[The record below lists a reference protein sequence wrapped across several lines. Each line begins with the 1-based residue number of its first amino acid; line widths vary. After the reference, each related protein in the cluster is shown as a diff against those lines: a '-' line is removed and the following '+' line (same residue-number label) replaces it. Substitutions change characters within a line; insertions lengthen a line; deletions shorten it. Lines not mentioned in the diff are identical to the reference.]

1 MSKQSDPPIDGHGA
15 GGTAPHPNPYPK
27 AAGSAEASR
36 EPATGSTG
44 RKYLH
49 PKVLAYLMG
58 PAAFGVILL
67 LMHFGEVARESAW
80 LWLGIFIV
88 VPLISLAGDHL
99 YDTRPTV
106 ARLHVRI
113 AIQAAAVT
121 AVIYLCGW
129 GPVLW
134 GAYAFLALENV
145 ARSGSR
151 VWRLT
156 AFWSLVGIALGQL
169 GVWQGVFPSFLSL
182 AQSTALALM
191 GAFILI
197 FVIRMTGAIME
208 QKERAEAGTRLSEDR
223 FRSLI
228 QHSSDATLV
237 LAAGGVCT
245 YVSPA
250 ITTLLGLTPSEMIG
264 TRAIE
269 LVHPEDRERV
279 ASRLGSH
286 LADMSENVL
295 VQFRMR
301 CRDGGWREVEAVVSN
316 QMDRASVNGYVV
328 NIRDITERKEFE
340 ALLAHRALH
349 DPLTGL
355 PNRQLILD
363 RTEQMLARARRSGLP
378 VAAYFIDLDHFKE
391 ANDSLG
397 HQAGD
402 RLLQAV
408 GDRFVSMLRAD
419 DSVGRLGGDEFVVL
433 AEGISLDLGPELI
446 AERIRETLRIPFVIP
461 GYEDLPVTVTA
472 SIGIATGQRAS
483 AQELLRDADVA
494 LYLAKGS
501 GRNTSVL
508 FESAMQTAAF
518 DRLALRSDL
527 DGAVAADQFFLLY
540 QPIVDLGDGGI
551 RAVEALLRWQH
562 PVQGVIAPMDF
573 VPVLEESGL
582 IVEVGRWVLHQACAQ
597 AARWRAEGHPVAVSV
612 NISMRQL
619 ESTSFVDHV
628 TEALALADLAPDQLT
643 LEITESSLMRDAEST
658 VARLRRLKEL
668 GVMIAI
674 DDFGTG
680 YSSLAYLRQ
689 FPVDVLK
696 IDGSF
701 VAELDGSPE
710 RAALVHTL
718 VELGRILGLITLAE
732 GIEEAVQLAGLRT
745 ELCDRGQGFLMSPPV
760 PPAVVS
766 ELLARHPAGLVSSDL
781 LGVEPSVTA
790 ARR

>member
-1 MSKQSDPPIDGHGA
+1 MSRMPGPPDGER
-15 GGTAPHPNPYPK
+15 GTASAAPGHPG
-27 AAGSAEASR
+27 ADASSG
-36 EPATGSTG
+36 ATGSRG
-44 RKYLH
+44 RRYMN
-49 PKVLAYLMG
+49 PRVLAYLMG
-58 PAAFGVILL
+58 PAALGALLL
-67 LMHFGEVARESAW
+67 LMRFGEAARESAW
-80 LWLGIFIV
+80 LWLAIFITI
-88 VPLISLAGDHL
+88 PLLSVAADRL
-99 YDTRPTV
+99 YDARPV
-106 ARLHVRI
+106 PSRLHLRI

-121 AVIYLCGW
+121 AVIYLSGW

-151 VWRLT
+151 VWRTT
-156 AFWSLVGIALGQL
+156 ALWSLVGIGLGQVA
-169 GVWQGVFPSFLSL
+169 VWQKVFPSFLSL
-182 AQSTALALM
+182 SQANALALM

-197 FVIRMTGAIME
+197 FVIRMAGATME
-208 QKERAEAGTRLSEDR
+208 QKERAEATTRLSEDR

-237 LAAGGVCT
+237 LGGDGVCT

-250 ITTLLGLTPSEMIG
+250 VHALLGMVPAEVIG
-264 TRAIE
+264 TRPTE

-279 ASRLGSH
+279 TGRLGSE
-286 LADMSENVL
+286 LADSSDNVL
-295 VQFRMR
+295 VQFRML
-301 CRDGGWREVEAVVSN
+301 CKDGGWREVEAVVSN
-316 QMDRASVNGYVV
+316 QLERPSVNGYVV

-363 RTEQMLARARRSGLP
+363 RTEQMLARSRRSGQP
-378 VAAYFIDLDHFKE
+378 VAAYFIDLDNFKD

-397 HQAGD
+397 HEAGD

-433 AEGISLDLGPELI
+433 AEGISLSLGPEPI
-446 AERIRETLRIPFVIP
+446 AERIRETLRTPFVIP

-472 SIGIATGQRAS
+472 SIGIATGHRAS
-483 AQELLRDADVA
+483 AQELLHDADVA
-494 LYLAKGS
+494 LYLAKAR

-508 FESAMQTAAF
+508 FESAMQTAAI
-518 DRLALRSDL
+518 DRLALKSDL
-527 DGAVAADQFFLLY
+527 HSAISADQFFLLY
-540 QPIVDLGDGGI
+540 QPIFDLSDGGI
-551 RAVEALLRWQH
+551 RSAEALIRWQH
-562 PVQGVIAPMDF
+562 PTQGVISPLDF
-573 VPVLEESGL
+573 IPVLEESGL
-582 IVEVGRWVLHQACAQ
+582 IVDVGRWVLHQACTQ
-597 AARWRAEGHPVAVSV
+597 AARWRAEGHALSVSV
-612 NISMRQL
+612 NVSMRQL
-619 ESTSFVDHV
+619 ESTAFVNHV
-628 TEALALADLAPDQLT
+628 AEALALAGLAPDQLT

-658 VARLRRLKEL
+658 VSRLRRLKEL

-732 GIEEAVQLAGLRT
+732 GIEGAVQLRALRD
-745 ELCDRGQGFLMSPPV
+745 ELCDRGQGFLVSPPV
-760 PPAVVS
+760 PPAAFGK
-766 ELLARHPAGLVSSDL
+766 LLARDPSSL
-781 LGVEPSVTA
+781 IPLATGSPSA
-790 ARR
+790 AIHR

>member
-1 MSKQSDPPIDGHGA
+1 M
-15 GGTAPHPNPYPK
+15 
-27 AAGSAEASR
+27 
-36 EPATGSTG
+36 
-44 RKYLH
+44 
-49 PKVLAYLMG
+49 LAYLMG
-58 PAAFGVILL
+58 PAALGALLL
-67 LMHFGEVARESAW
+67 LMRFGEAARESAW
-80 LWLGIFIV
+80 LWLAIFITI
-88 VPLISLAGDHL
+88 PLLSVAGDRL
-99 YDTRPTV
+99 YDARPSQG
-106 ARLHVRI
+106 RLHLRI

-121 AVIYLCGW
+121 VVIYLSGW

-151 VWRLT
+151 VWRIT
-156 AFWSLVGIALGQL
+156 ALWSLVGIGLGQVA
-169 GVWQGVFPSFLSL
+169 VWQKVFPSFLSL
-182 AQSTALALM
+182 AQANALALM

-197 FVIRMTGAIME
+197 FVIRMAGATME
-208 QKERAEAGTRLSEDR
+208 QKERAEATTRLSEDR

-228 QHSSDATLV
+228 QHSTDATLV
-237 LAAGGVCT
+237 LGADGVCT

-250 ITTLLGLTPSEMIG
+250 ITNLLGLIPAEVLGIRPT
-264 TRAIE
+264 E

-279 ASRLGSH
+279 TARLGSE
-286 LADMSENVL
+286 LADSSDHVL
-295 VQFRMR
+295 VQFRML
-301 CRDGGWREVEAVVSN
+301 CRDGGWRDVEAVVSN
-316 QMDRASVNGYVV
+316 QLERPSVNGYVV

-363 RTEQMLARARRSGLP
+363 RTEQMLARSRRSGQP
-378 VAAYFIDLDHFKE
+378 VAAYFIDLDNFKD

-397 HQAGD
+397 HEAGD

-433 AEGISLDLGPELI
+433 AEGISLDRGPEPI
-446 AERIRETLRIPFVIP
+446 AERIRETLGQPFVIP

-494 LYLAKGS
+494 LYLAKGK

-508 FESAMQTAAF
+508 FESSMQTAAV
-518 DRLALRSDL
+518 DRLALKADL
-527 DGAVAADQFFLLY
+527 GDAITAGQFFLLY
-540 QPIVDLGDGGI
+540 QPIFDLGDGGI
-551 RAVEALLRWQH
+551 RSAEALIRWQH
-562 PVQGVIAPMDF
+562 PTQGVISPLDF
-573 VPVLEESGL
+573 IPVLEESGL
-582 IVEVGRWVLHQACAQ
+582 IVDVGRWVLHQACAQ
-597 AARWRAEGHPVAVSV
+597 AARWRSEGHALSVSV
-612 NISMRQL
+612 NVSMRQL
-619 ESTSFVDHV
+619 ESTSFVHHV
-628 TEALALADLAPDQLT
+628 SEALALSGLDPEHLT
-643 LEITESSLMRDAEST
+643 LEITESSLMQDAQAT
-658 VARLRRLKEL
+658 VSRLRRLKEL

-732 GIEEAVQLAGLRT
+732 GIEEVVQLRGLRA
-745 ELCDRGQGFLMSPPV
+745 ELCDRGQGFLVSPPV
-760 PPAVVS
+760 PPA
-766 ELLARHPAGLVSSDL
+766 AFSDL
-781 LGVEPSVTA
+781 LTRDPLLSSASGLA
-790 ARR
+790 AGSARAGRSSLAGTSSPPRPRR

>member
-1 MSKQSDPPIDGHGA
+1 M
-15 GGTAPHPNPYPK
+15 
-27 AAGSAEASR
+27 
-36 EPATGSTG
+36 
-44 RKYLH
+44 
-49 PKVLAYLMG
+49 LAYLMG
-58 PAAFGVILL
+58 PAALGALLL
-67 LMHFGEVARESAW
+67 LMKYGEAARESAW
-80 LWLGIFIV
+80 LWVAIFITI
-88 VPLISLAGDHL
+88 PLVSMVGDHL
-99 YDTRPTV
+99 YDTSPTQG
-106 ARLHVRI
+106 RLHLRI

-121 AVIYLCGW
+121 AVIYLSGW

-151 VWRLT
+151 VWKIT
-156 AFWSLVGIALGQL
+156 ALWSLVGIGLGQVA
-169 GVWQGVFPSFLSL
+169 VWQKVFPSFLSL
-182 AQSTALALM
+182 SEANAMAIM

-197 FVIRMTGAIME
+197 FVIRMAGATME

-228 QHSSDATLV
+228 QHSSDTTLV
-237 LAAGGVCT
+237 LGGDGVCT

-250 ITTLLGLTPSEMIG
+250 ITALLGLLPSEVVG
-264 TRAIE
+264 TRPTE
-269 LVHPEDRERV
+269 LVHPEDQERV
-279 ASRLGSH
+279 TVRLGSE
-286 LADMSENVL
+286 LIDPADNVL
-295 VQFRMR
+295 VQFRML
-301 CRDGGWREVEAVVSN
+301 CHGGGWRDVEAVVSN
-316 QMDRASVNGYVV
+316 QTDRPSVNGYVV

-363 RTEQMLARARRSGLP
+363 RTEQMLARSRRSGQP
-378 VAAYFIDLDHFKE
+378 VAAYFIDLDHFKD

-397 HQAGD
+397 HEAGD

-433 AEGISLDLGPELI
+433 AEGISLDLGPEPI
-446 AERIRETLRIPFVIP
+446 AERIRETLRRPFVIP
-461 GYEDLPVTVTA
+461 GYEDLPIKVTA
-472 SIGIATGQRAS
+472 SIGIATGQRES

-494 LYLAKGS
+494 LYLAKAK

-508 FESAMQTAAF
+508 FESAMQTAAV

-540 QPIVDLGDGGI
+540 QPIFDLADGGI
-551 RAVEALLRWQH
+551 RSAEALIRWQH
-562 PVQGVIAPMDF
+562 PAQGVIAPLDF
-573 VPVLEESGL
+573 IPVLEESGL
-582 IVEVGRWVLHQACAQ
+582 IVEVGRWVLSQACTQ
-597 AARWRAEGHPVAVSV
+597 AARWRAAGHPLSVSV
-612 NISMRQL
+612 NVSMRQL

-628 TEALALADLAPDQLT
+628 TEALAVAGLAPDQLT
-643 LEITESSLMRDAEST
+643 LEITESSLMRDAESA
-658 VARLRRLKEL
+658 VNRLRRLKEL

-732 GIEEAVQLAGLRT
+732 GIENPVQLRGLQA
-745 ELCDRGQGFLMSPPV
+745 ELCDRGQGYLVSPPV
-760 PPAVVS
+760 SPGVFETLLTRDPAPHAGKATGPVS
-766 ELLARHPAGLVSSDL
+766 
-781 LGVEPSVTA
+781 PSA
-790 ARR
+790 WR

>member
-1 MSKQSDPPIDGHGA
+1 MRFGA
-15 GGTAPHPNPYPK
+15 A
-27 AAGSAEASR
+27 
-36 EPATGSTG
+36 
-44 RKYLH
+44 
-49 PKVLAYLMG
+49 
-58 PAAFGVILL
+58 
-67 LMHFGEVARESAW
+67 ARESAW
-80 LWLGIFIV
+80 LWLAIFITI
-88 VPLISLAGDHL
+88 PLVSVIADRL
-99 YDTRPTV
+99 YDGRPTQG
-106 ARLHVRI
+106 RLHLRI
-113 AIQAAAVT
+113 AVHAAAVT
-121 AVIYLCGW
+121 AVIYLSGW

-151 VWRLT
+151 VWRIT
-156 AFWSLVGIALGQL
+156 ALWSLVGIGLGQVA
-169 GVWQGVFPSFLSL
+169 VWQKVFPSFLSL
-182 AQSTALALM
+182 SQANALALM
-191 GAFILI
+191 GAFILL
-197 FVIRMTGAIME
+197 FVIRMAGATME
-208 QKERAEAGTRLSEDR
+208 QKERAEATTRLSEDR

-237 LAAGGVCT
+237 IGQDGFCT

-250 ITTLLGLTPSEMIG
+250 IAALLGMMPAEVIG
-264 TRAIE
+264 IRTTE

-279 ASRLGSH
+279 TARLGSE
-286 LADMSENVL
+286 LADPSDSVL
-295 VQFRMR
+295 MQFRMLR
-301 CRDGGWREVEAVVSN
+301 KHGGWREVEAVVSN
-316 QMDRASVNGYVV
+316 QLDRPSVNGYVV

-363 RTEQMLARARRSGLP
+363 RTEQMLARSRRSGQP
-378 VAAYFIDLDHFKE
+378 VAAFFIDLDHFKD

-397 HQAGD
+397 HEAGD

-408 GDRFVSMLRAD
+408 GERFVAMLRAD

-433 AEGISLDLGPELI
+433 AEGISLDLGPEPI
-446 AERIRETLRIPFVIP
+446 AERIRETLRAPFVIP
-461 GYEDLPVTVTA
+461 GYEDLPITVSA

-494 LYLAKGS
+494 LYLAKGR
-501 GRNTSVL
+501 GRNISVL
-508 FESAMQTAAF
+508 FESAMQAAAV

-527 DGAVAADQFFLLY
+527 EGAVAAGQFFLLY
-540 QPIVDLGDGGI
+540 QPIFDLGDGGI
-551 RAVEALLRWQH
+551 RGAEALIRWQH
-562 PVQGVIAPMDF
+562 PVQGVISPLDF
-573 VPVLEESGL
+573 IPGLEESGL
-582 IVEVGRWVLHQACAQ
+582 IVEVGRWVLLQACAQ
-597 AARWRAEGHPVAVSV
+597 AARWRAEGYSMAVSV
-612 NISMRQL
+612 NVSMRQL
-619 ESTSFVDHV
+619 ESTAFVDHV
-628 TEALALADLAPDQLT
+628 SEALARADLEPDQLT

-658 VARLRRLKEL
+658 VSRLRRLKEL

-732 GIEEAVQLAGLRT
+732 GIEEAVQLRGLRA
-745 ELCDRGQGFLMSPPV
+745 EQCDRGQGFLVSPPV
-760 PPAVVS
+760 PPGPFS
-766 ELLARHPAGLVSSDL
+766 QLLRRDPSTLATRATRVTPTAGSSAPGL
-781 LGVEPSVTA
+781 
-790 ARR
+790 RR